1 MTAIVLAARE
11 RVGVGA
17 RFARDLGPWRML
29 AATALVALAA
39 SGPEVRGILVTSL
52 SDAFLQVSVFVA
64 ATMALVYGLER
75 LFGFDAVGFLGRNRR
90 WQVPVAALMGALPGC
105 GGAIMVITQ
114 YLRGSI
120 TFGAVVA
127 VLTST
132 MGDAAFLLLARE
144 PATGLAVFALGF
156 ATGVVSGHVV
166 DAIHGPD
173 FLRGDGARQVEPE
186 CHGGAASPALRRL
199 WLALV
204 VPGLLVGALLAL
216 QIDVDGLVAAMV
228 GPSLADHMAIGPTVV
243 LGTTGALFA
252 LLLWG
257 FLPERSDEP
266 SADGG
271 ACPPGAR
278 RGRLDQVIADTNFV
292 TAWVVMAYLLYE
304 LGIYTTGVD
313 LKAVFELWAPLAPL
327 AGVLVGFLPGCGPQ
341 IVVTTLYLGGVVPLS
356 AQLGNAIGNDGDAL
370 FPAIALAP
378 RAAVLATL
386 YSAIPAVIVAYT
398 YYWLWE

>member
-1 MTAIVLAARE
+1 MTTFVLAARE

-17 RFARDLGPWRML
+17 RLARDLGPWRML

-39 SGPEVRGILVTSL
+39 SGPDVRDILVTSL

-75 LFGFDAVGFLGRNRR
+75 LFGFDAVGFLARNRR
-90 WQVPVAALMGALPGC
+90 WQVPVAAFMGALPGC

-120 TFGAVVA
+120 TFAAVVA
-127 VLTST
+127 VLTAT

-173 FLRGDGARQVEPE
+173 FLRGDGARRVEPE
-186 CHGGAASPALRRL
+186 CHGGAGSPALRCL

-216 QIDVDGLVAAMV
+216 QIDVDALVAAMA
-228 GPSLADHMAIGPTVV
+228 GPSLAGHMAVGPTVL
-243 LGTTGALFA
+243 LGTTGAIFA

-257 FLPERSDEP
+257 FPPGRSDES

-271 ACPPGAR
+271 ACPPGAP
-278 RGRLDQVIADTNFV
+278 RGRLDRVIADTNFV
-292 TAWVVMAYLLYE
+292 TAWVVMAYLSYE
-304 LGIYTTGVD
+304 LGIYATGVD

-327 AGVLVGFLPGCGPQ
+327 AGVVVGFLPGCGPQ
-341 IVVTTLYLGGVVPLS
+341 IVVTTLYLSGVVPLS

-386 YSAIPAVIVAYT
+386 YSAVPAVIVAYT
-398 YYWLWE
+398 YFWLWE

>member
-1 MTAIVLAARE
+1 MTALVLAAKQGVDESARYARE
-11 RVGVGA
+11 
-17 RFARDLGPWRML
+17 LGPWRML
-29 AATALVALAA
+29 GATALLTLAA
-39 SGPEVRGILVTSL
+39 SGPEVRHILVTSL

-75 LFGFDAVGFLGRNRR
+75 LFGFDAVGFLAHNRR
-90 WQVPVAALMGALPGC
+90 WQVPVAAFMGALPGC

-120 TFGAVVA
+120 TFGALVA

-144 PATGLAVFALGF
+144 PATGLAIFALGL
-156 ATGVVSGHVV
+156 AVGVISGYVV

-173 FLRGDGARQVEPE
+173 FLRADTARQVEPE
-186 CHGGAASPALRRL
+186 CHGSVASPALRRL

-204 VPGLLVGALLAL
+204 VPGLLVGVLLAL
-216 QIDVDGLVAAMV
+216 QFDVDGLVAATV
-228 GPSLADHMAIGPTVV
+228 GASLTNHIGIGPSVV

-257 FLPERSDEP
+257 FLPERCDDSKG
-266 SADGG
+266 DGG
-271 ACPPGAR
+271 ACLAGAR
-278 RGRLDQVIADTNFV
+278 AGRLDQVIADTNFV

-304 LGIYTTGVD
+304 LGIYYTGVD

-327 AGVLVGFLPGCGPQ
+327 FGVLIGFLPGCGPQ
-341 IVVTTLYLGGVVPLS
+341 IVVATLYLSGVVPLS

-370 FPAIALAP
+370 FPALALAP